1 MEVVLRAEPGRATG
15 SSASRRLRRDGKVPA
30 VVYGRDVEPTP
41 VAVSARELNAA
52 LRGEAGANVLL
63 RLDVDGAEHLA
74 LARQIQRHPWKGEI
88 RHVDFI
94 TVTLTETVEAEVAIH
109 LEGESVGVQ
118 EGGIVE
124 TVRSTVRL
132 AALVTNIPSAI
143 ALDISELD
151 VGDHLR
157 VADLPA
163 LEGVEYLDDPDE
175 LLVTV
180 VLPAAEIAEE
190 AAEGEE
196 EEGIEGE
203 EEGAERAEETEESS
217 AEG

>member
-1 MEVVLRAEPGRATG
+1 M
-15 SSASRRLRRDGKVPA
+15 GKVPA
-30 VVYGRDVEPTP
+30 VVYGRDIEPTP
-41 VAVSARELNAA
+41 VAVSARELNSA
-52 LRGEAGANVLL
+52 LRGQLGANVLL

-74 LARQIQRHPWKGEI
+74 LARQIQRHPWRGEI

-124 TVRSTVRL
+124 TVRSTIRL
-132 AALVTNIPSAI
+132 AALVTNIPSVI
-143 ALDISELD
+143 VLDITKLD

-175 LLVTV
+175 LLVTCRPPSCRSRRSGRRRGGGRGRRRRGGGRRRSRGLGG
-180 VLPAAEIAEE
+180 VLPPKADR
-190 AAEGEE
+190 GGSGFGLHL
-196 EEGIEGE
+196 GIMSQHLLSIG
-203 EEGAERAEETEESS
+203 
-217 AEG
+217 

>member
-1 MEVVLRAEPGRATG
+1 
-15 SSASRRLRRDGKVPA
+15 
-30 VVYGRDVEPTP
+30 
-41 VAVSARELNAA
+41 
-52 LRGEAGANVLL
+52 
-63 RLDVDGAEHLA
+63 
-74 LARQIQRHPWKGEI
+74 
-88 RHVDFI
+88 
-94 TVTLTETVEAEVAIH
+94 VTLTETVEAEVAIH
-109 LEGESVGVQ
+109 LEGESVGVE

-124 TVRSTVRL
+124 TVRSTIRL

-143 ALDISELD
+143 ALDISDLD

-196 EEGIEGE
+196 EEGVEGE
-203 EEGAERAEETEESS
+203 EEGAERAEESEESS

>member
-30 VVYGRDVEPTP
+30 VVYGRDIEPTP
-41 VAVSARELNAA
+41 VAVSARELNSA
-52 LRGEAGANVLL
+52 LRGESGANVLL

-74 LARQIQRHPWKGEI
+74 LARQIQRHPWRGEI

-94 TVTLTETVEAEVAIH
+94 TVTLTETVEAEVTIH
-109 LEGESVGVQ
+109 LEGESVGVE

-124 TVRSTVRL
+124 TVRSSIRV

-143 ALDISELD
+143 VLDITDLD

-163 LEGVEYLDDPDE
+163 IEGVEYLDDPDE

-180 VLPAAEIAEE
+180 VLPAAEVAE

-196 EEGIEGE
+196 EEEGVEGE
-203 EEGAERAEETEESS
+203 EEGAERAEEGDEAS